1 MSDIN
6 YIAVGEKIKN
16 RRVLKHITQA
26 QLAEICDV
34 SVSHIAYI
42 EGGRKGLSVETAVNI
57 CNALD
62 MSLDYLF
69 LDEIHDNERIL
80 TAVEQEL
87 KTRPQKEVN
96 RFVKLATLLVN
107 NIDKI

>member
-42 EGGRKGLSVETAVNI
+42 EGGRTTSFQGAKS
-57 CNALD
+57 
-62 MSLDYLF
+62 
-69 LDEIHDNERIL
+69 RI
-80 TAVEQEL
+80 
-87 KTRPQKEVN
+87 
-96 RFVKLATLLVN
+96 
-107 NIDKI
+107 